1 MEPRIVRAPDGRE
14 LEVFDCGATDGVPVL
29 VHHGTPS
36 SGLPYARHVRDAE
49 EKGIRLVGYS
59 RPGYGRSTSQ
69 AGRTIADAAADVEA
83 ICDTLGLER
92 ICSWGISGGGPHVL
106 ACAALLPERIAAA
119 ASLASV
125 APYEAAGLDWLAGM
139 GEGNVEEFAAAVE
152 GRDALES
159 YVAEHGAELLA
170 ASPEQ
175 IVEVLATLLSEADA
189 AVLTGAFAEYMLEST
204 RHGIGE
210 RVDGWVD
217 DDLAF
222 ARPWGFDVAAIRV
235 PLQLWQGELDRFV
248 PFAHGEWLAA
258 RIPGVDARLSAG
270 DGHLTLIERR
280 VPEVHAWLLERFAG

>member
-170 ASPEQ
+170 ASPGQ

-189 AVLTGAFAEYMLEST
+189 AVLTGAFAEHMLEST